1 MLEFKNVTKYFQD
14 GNQKIEAVKPTTLKF
29 NKNELIAIIGP
40 SGSGKST
47 FLTMAGAL
55 QTPSSGDIIINNREV
70 SQMSQKALANTRMQE
85 IGFILQAT
93 NLVPFLTVKQQFKL
107 LEKQKKDVLSQ
118 TDYNQLMSQLN
129 LEAIENKL
137 PSEISGGQ
145 KQRVAIAKAL
155 YTKPSIIL
163 ADEPTASLDTEN
175 AMEVMKILKEQTL
188 DKNKTCIVVTH
199 DERLTTYCD
208 KVYHMEDGALNLTY
222 FLEMKLAL
230 LVPCLVFLK
239 YHF

>member
-1 MLEFKNVTKYFQD
+1 MLEFKNVTKIFKD
-14 GNQKIEAVKPTTLKF
+14 GNQTIEAVKPTSLKF

-55 QTPSSGDIIINNREV
+55 QTPTSGEIIINDKQV
-70 SQMSQKALANTRMQE
+70 SQLSLKELAKTRMQE

-93 NLVPFLTVKQQFKL
+93 NLVPFLNVKQQFKL
-107 LEKQKKDVLSQ
+107 LQKQKKDVLDEAS
-118 TDYNQLMSQLN
+118 YNQLVKQLDIAV
-129 LEAIENKL
+129 LENKL

-163 ADEPTASLDTEN
+163 ADEPTASLDTNN
-175 AMEVMKILKEQTL
+175 AMEVMKILKEQTMEQ
-188 DKNKTCIVVTH
+188 NKTCIVVTH
-199 DERLTTYCD
+199 DERLTEYCD
-208 KVYHMEDGALNLTY
+208 SVYHMEDGMLT
-222 FLEMKLAL
+222 LTQDNKS
-230 LVPCLVFLK
+230 
-239 YHF
+239 

>member
-1 MLEFKNVTKYFQD
+1 MLEFKDVTKYFQD
-14 GNQKIEAVKPTTLKF
+14 GNQKIEAVKPTTLEF
-29 NKNELIAIIGP
+29 NQNELIAIIGP

-55 QTPSSGDIIINNREV
+55 QTPSSGEIIINDREV
-70 SQMSQKALANTRMQE
+70 SRMSQKALAHTRMQE

-107 LEKQKKDVLSQ
+107 LKKQKKDVL
-118 TDYNQLMSQLN
+118 TTEEYNQLISQLN
-129 LEAIENKL
+129 LEVVENKL

-163 ADEPTASLDTEN
+163 ADEPTASLDTKN
-175 AMEVMKILKEQTL
+175 AMEVMKILQEQTQE
-188 DKNKTCIVVTH
+188 KNKTCIVVTH
-199 DERLTTYCD
+199 DERLTSYCD
-208 KVYHMEDGALNLTY
+208 KIYHMEDGI
-222 FLEMKLAL
+222 MKRS
-230 LVPCLVFLK
+230 
-239 YHF
+239 

>member
-1 MLEFKNVTKYFQD
+1 MLEFKNVTKSFKD
-14 GNQKIEAVKPTTLKF
+14 GNQTIEAVKPTSLKF

-55 QTPSSGDIIINNREV
+55 QTPTSGEIIINDKQV
-70 SQMSQKALANTRMQE
+70 SQLSLKELAKTRMQE

-93 NLVPFLTVKQQFKL
+93 NLVPFLNVKQQFKL
-107 LEKQKKDVLSQ
+107 LQKQKKDVLDEAS
-118 TDYNQLMSQLN
+118 YNQLVKQLDIAV
-129 LEAIENKL
+129 LENKL

-163 ADEPTASLDTEN
+163 ADEPTASLDTNN
-175 AMEVMKILKEQTL
+175 AMEVMKILKEQTMEQ
-188 DKNKTCIVVTH
+188 NKTCIVVTH
-199 DERLTTYCD
+199 DERLTEYCD
-208 KVYHMEDGALNLTY
+208 SVYHMEDGILT
-222 FLEMKLAL
+222 LTQDNKS
-230 LVPCLVFLK
+230 
-239 YHF
+239 

>member
-208 KVYHMEDGALNLTY
+208 KVYHMEDGALNLT
-222 FLEMKLAL
+222 
-230 LVPCLVFLK
+230 
-239 YHF
+239 

>member
-1 MLEFKNVTKYFQD
+1 MLEFKNVTKSFKD
-14 GNQKIEAVKPTTLKF
+14 GNQRIEAVKPTSLKF

-55 QTPSSGDIIINNREV
+55 QTPTSGEIIINDKHV
-70 SQMSQKALANTRMQE
+70 SQLSLKELAKTRMQE

-93 NLVPFLTVKQQFKL
+93 NLVPFLNVKQQFKL
-107 LEKQKKDVLSQ
+107 LQNQKKDVLDEAS
-118 TDYNQLMSQLN
+118 YKQLVKQLDIAV
-129 LEAIENKL
+129 LENKL

-163 ADEPTASLDTEN
+163 ADEPTASLDTNN
-175 AMEVMKILKEQTL
+175 AMEVMKILKEQTMEQ
-188 DKNKTCIVVTH
+188 NKTCIVVTH
-199 DERLTTYCD
+199 DERLTEYCD
-208 KVYHMEDGALNLTY
+208 SVYHMEDGMLT
-222 FLEMKLAL
+222 LTQDNKS
-230 LVPCLVFLK
+230 
-239 YHF
+239 

>member
-1 MLEFKNVTKYFQD
+1 MLEFKNVTKSFKD
-14 GNQKIEAVKPTTLKF
+14 GNQTIEAVKPTSLKF

-55 QTPSSGDIIINNREV
+55 QTPTSGEIIINDKQV
-70 SQMSQKALANTRMQE
+70 SQLSLKELAKTRMQE

-93 NLVPFLTVKQQFKL
+93 NLVPFLNVKQQFKL
-107 LEKQKKDVLSQ
+107 LQKQKKDVLDEAS
-118 TDYNQLMSQLN
+118 YNQLVKQLDIAV
-129 LEAIENKL
+129 LENKL

-163 ADEPTASLDTEN
+163 ADEPTASLDTNN
-175 AMEVMKILKEQTL
+175 AMEVMKILKEQTMEQ
-188 DKNKTCIVVTH
+188 NKTCIVVTH
-199 DERLTTYCD
+199 DERLTEYCD
-208 KVYHMEDGALNLTY
+208 SVYHMEDGMLT
-222 FLEMKLAL
+222 LT
-230 LVPCLVFLK
+230 
-239 YHF
+239 

>member
-14 GNQKIEAVKPTTLKF
+14 GNQKIEAVKPTSLKF
-29 NKNELIAIIGP
+29 NQKELIAIIGP

-55 QTPSSGDIIINNREV
+55 QTPSSGDIIINGSEV
-70 SQMSQKALANTRMQE
+70 SGMSQKALAHTRMQE

-93 NLVPFLTVKQQFKL
+93 NLVSFLIVKQQFKL
-107 LEKQKKDVLSQ
+107 LKKQKKNVLSE
-118 TDYNQLMSQLN
+118 DEYNQLMSQLN
-129 LEAIENKL
+129 LETIENKL

-155 YTKPSIIL
+155 YTQPSIIL
-163 ADEPTASLDTEN
+163 ADEPTASLDTQN

-188 DKNKTCIVVTH
+188 RKNKTCIVVTH
-199 DERLTTYCD
+199 DERLTSYCD
-208 KVYHMEDGALNLTY
+208 KVYHMEDGV
-222 FLEMKLAL
+222 LEQAQ
-230 LVPCLVFLK
+230 V
-239 YHF
+239 

>member
-14 GNQKIEAVKPTTLKF
+14 GNQKIEAVKPTSLKF
-29 NKNELIAIIGP
+29 NQKELIAIIGP

-55 QTPSSGDIIINNREV
+55 QTPSSGDIIINGSEV
-70 SQMSQKALANTRMQE
+70 SGMSQKALAHTRMQE

-107 LEKQKKDVLSQ
+107 LKKQKKNVLSE
-118 TDYNQLMSQLN
+118 DEYNQLMSQLN
-129 LEAIENKL
+129 LESIENKL

-155 YTKPSIIL
+155 YTQPSIIL
-163 ADEPTASLDTEN
+163 ADEPTASLDTQN

-188 DKNKTCIVVTH
+188 RKNKTCIVVTH
-199 DERLTTYCD
+199 DERLTSYCD
-208 KVYHMEDGALNLTY
+208 KVYHMEDGV
-222 FLEMKLAL
+222 LEQAQA
-230 LVPCLVFLK
+230 
-239 YHF
+239 